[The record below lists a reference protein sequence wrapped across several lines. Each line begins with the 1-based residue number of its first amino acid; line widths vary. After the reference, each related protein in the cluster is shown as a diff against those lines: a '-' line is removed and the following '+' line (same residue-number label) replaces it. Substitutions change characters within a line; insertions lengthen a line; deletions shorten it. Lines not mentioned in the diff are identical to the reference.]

1 MCEDLRRIF
10 KLLIDAGAD
19 KIMFHY
25 SQRRAFANI
34 IKKSPP
40 GKYAATCGTN
50 KSILNKK
57 QGAVKNSRQKERLQV
72 TEKGMLAVV
81 FVV

>member
-1 MCEDLRRIF
+1 
-10 KLLIDAGAD
+10 
-19 KIMFHY
+19 MFHY

-34 IKKSPP
+34 IKTIPL

-50 KSILNKK
+50 KTILNKG
-57 QGAVKNSRQKERLQV
+57 QGAVKSSLQKERLQV